1 MTTVDF
7 GKYKRIVQYF
17 WDPEPTNDAAARS
30 PIWCLGKEYKI
41 STKPQPP
48 PDTTSA
54 SLPDIKSASTG
65 SVRPAKPVT
74 PPDSTASSIDSGLV
88 YDGEDGGGGWPS
100 PFLDDFEARIWLTY
114 RSNFPTIPKSQDP
127 KAASS
132 MSLSVRLRSQLVEP
146 AGFTSDTGWGCMI
159 RSGQSLLANA
169 LVMLRMGRDW
179 RRGSASLEERE
190 IISLFADNPK
200 APYSIHKFVEHG
212 ATACGKHPGEW
223 FGPSATARCI
233 QALTNDHESSELRVY
248 LTGDGLEVYEDS
260 FMKIAKPDG
269 KSFKPTLILVGTRL
283 GLDKITPVYWEALK
297 AALQM
302 PQSIGIAGGQPSSS
316 HYFIGVQ
323 GQYFFYLDPHQTRP
337 ALPLPERIEDY
348 SQDDIDSCHTRRLRR
363 IHIKEMDPSMLI
375 AFLIRDE
382 KDWKEWRQAVQEVQ
396 GKAIIHVAEK
406 EPPLQGL
413 GTEREG
419 AIDEVETFDDEDDD
433 DAILNA

>member
-169 LVMLRMGRDW
+169 LVMLRMGRGEESLLYCCLYNANGFLKIGVEGLQAW
-179 RRGSASLEERE
+179 RKGRSYRCLQ
-190 IISLFADNPK
+190 
-200 APYSIHKFVEHG
+200 
-212 ATACGKHPGEW
+212 TARKHPTLSINLLNMELQLVGSILESGLDRQRQHAV
-223 FGPSATARCI
+223 FSEKMPAPPACLTLTGSR
-233 QALTNDHESSELRVY
+233 ALTNDHESSELRVY

-302 PQSIGIAGGQPSSS
+302 PQSIGIAG
-316 HYFIGVQ
+316 
-323 GQYFFYLDPHQTRP
+323 
-337 ALPLPERIEDY
+337 
-348 SQDDIDSCHTRRLRR
+348 
-363 IHIKEMDPSMLI
+363 
-375 AFLIRDE
+375 
-382 KDWKEWRQAVQEVQ
+382 
-396 GKAIIHVAEK
+396 
-406 EPPLQGL
+406 
-413 GTEREG
+413 
-419 AIDEVETFDDEDDD
+419 
-433 DAILNA
+433 

>member
-17 WDPEPTNDAAARS
+17 WDPEPTNDTAARS
-30 PIWCLGKEYKI
+30 PIWCLGKQYKVLP
-41 STKPQPP
+41 KPQPL
-48 PDTTSA
+48 DTTSA
-54 SLPDIKSASTG
+54 SLPDIKYVSTETA
-65 SVRPAKPVT
+65 RPAKPVT
-74 PPDSTASSIDSGLV
+74 PPDSTASSIDSGLA
-88 YDGEDGGGGWPS
+88 YDEEDGGGGWPS
-100 PFLDDFEARIWLTY
+100 PFLDDFEAKIWLTY
-114 RSNFPTIPKSQDP
+114 RSNFPAIPKSQDP
-127 KAASS
+127 KAVSA
-132 MSLSVRLRSQLVEP
+132 MSLSVRLRSQLVDQ

-179 RRGSASLEERE
+179 RRGSASLKERE
-190 IISLFADNPK
+190 IIALFADNPK

-233 QALTNDHESSELRVY
+233 QALTNDHGPSELRVY

-297 AALQM
+297 SALQM

-337 ALPLPERIEDY
+337 ALPLPEKIEDY
-348 SQDDIDSCHTRRLRR
+348 SQEDIDSCHTRRLRR

-382 KDWKEWRQAVQEVQ
+382 KDWKEWRQSVQEVQ
-396 GKAIIHVAEK
+396 GKAVIHVAEK

-433 DAILNA
+433 DTILNA